1 MGLFFFDDFRAHV
14 LRDHDPV
21 TGFMTEEVEPI
32 EVDEVEKGRSV
43 RDDRPARTG
52 ARFHQLLLGK
62 KNLAG
67 FFRRIVWR
75 NDHFDLTPWD
85 TGIVGELAQLSS

>member
-1 MGLFFFDDFRAHV
+1 MTSARA

-21 TGFMTEEVEPI
+21 TGFTTEKLEPI
-32 EVDEVEKGRSV
+32 DIDEVEKGRSV

-52 ARFHQLLLGK
+52 TLFHQYLLGK

-67 FFRRIVWR
+67 FFRRIIWR
-75 NDHFDLTPWD
+75 NDHFDLTRWD
-85 TGIVGELAQLSS
+85 TRIVSELAQLSP